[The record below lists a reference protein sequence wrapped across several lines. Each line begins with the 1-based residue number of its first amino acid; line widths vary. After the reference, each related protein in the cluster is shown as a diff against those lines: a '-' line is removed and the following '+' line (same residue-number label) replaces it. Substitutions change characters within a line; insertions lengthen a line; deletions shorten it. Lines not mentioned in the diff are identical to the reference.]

1 MINAAGSEAI
11 YEEKKVFGK
20 GNYARTAL
28 LTTVC
33 SNSDKEATV
42 LAAPPPFKLVIKK
55 EIFNLSTPS
64 KKNIFIIIFGALY
77 CSTYLLD

>member
-1 MINAAGSEAI
+1 LINAAGSEAI

-42 LAAPPPFKLVIKK
+42 YFLTLEASLPLQ
-55 EIFNLSTPS
+55 L
-64 KKNIFIIIFGALY
+64 
-77 CSTYLLD
+77 